1 MQNIKSKPLV
11 TVTISAYNHERFV
24 EKTILSIVN
33 QTYGFEN
40 IELLVI
46 DDCSQDNTGKI
57 LYDLSQKYSF
67 TFIQN
72 AVNRGAVP
80 NKNTLLQ
87 MAKGKYV
94 SGCGSD
100 DYWHPEK
107 IEKQVALMETLSD
120 DYAICHTKAYIIDP
134 DENFLFYQ
142 DRGIEFQETIMPKIL
157 IDNGIVAPSALFRRK
172 IYDEIGLHDPNLV
185 FEDRDMW
192 IRIGLNYKV
201 KYIDEPL
208 VYRRHHPNNLSRN
221 MKSNYEVY
229 TGIFQKYRSY
239 FEQYNLV
246 DKYHYILFTH
256 MSGSSVKLSFK
267 HLMKIRNIKIIFQM
281 ATLRAFFKYLIPKSL
296 LFSNFGLKIKR
307 KIKSW

>member
-1 MQNIKSKPLV
+1 MQNNNKPLV
-11 TVTISAYNHERFV
+11 TVTISAYNHEKYV

-46 DDCSQDNTGKI
+46 DDCSKDNTGKI
-57 LYDLSQKYSF
+57 LLDLSEKYSF

-72 AVNRGAVP
+72 TENKGPVF
-80 NKNTLLQ
+80 NKNILLK
-87 MAKGKYV
+87 MANGKYV
-94 SGCGSD
+94 GGCGSD
-100 DYWHPEK
+100 DYWHIEK
-107 IEKQVALMETLSD
+107 IQKQVELMESLSD
-120 DYAICHTKAYIIDP
+120 EYAICHTKAYIIDP
-134 DENFLFYQ
+134 DEKFLFFQ
-142 DRGIEFQETIMPKIL
+142 DRGIDFQENIMPKIL
-157 IDNGIVAPSALFRRK
+157 IDNGIVAPSALFRRR
-172 IYDEIGLHDPNLV
+172 IYDDIGFHDTDLS

-192 IRIGLNYKV
+192 IRIGLKYKT

-229 TGIFQKYRSY
+229 TGLFKKYRNF
-239 FEQYNLV
+239 FEQYNMV

-256 MSGSSVKLSFK
+256 MSGFSVKLSIK
-267 HLMKIRNIKIIFQM
+267 HLAKIKNTKILFQK

-296 LFSNFGLKIKR
+296 LFSNFGLKVKR